1 MTETPLN
8 GETMSAAPLLEP
20 PLIEAKNLS
29 VHFKAGH
36 NKTLRA
42 VHDVSLGLKP
52 GKTLALVGESGC
64 GKTTLV
70 RALSL
75 LIPPTAGTVT
85 FEGQDITR
93 FSRRRL
99 RPLRRRIQMV
109 FQDPYSSLNPRMP
122 VGALIAEPLVIH
134 GIGTRR
140 ERRDKVASLLDAVG
154 LQADMMNR
162 YPHQFSGGQRQR
174 IAIARALALEPR
186 LIILDEPVSALDV
199 SVQSQVLNLL
209 QDLQEKLGLTYLFI
223 GHNLTVIR
231 YIADEVAVMYLG
243 EIVEHTETRTLFA
256 DPRHPYTRALLEAAP
271 VHGVGKRK
279 HGTKLKGDPPS
290 PLAPPPGCPFHP
302 RCPIAEAVCKT
313 DSPAFEPV
321 AGQPA
326 HTAACHFKNE
336 AAS

>member
-1 MTETPLN
+1 MNEQTS
-8 GETMSAAPLLEP
+8 MSDSPI
-20 PLIEAKNLS
+20 IEARNLS
-29 VHFKAGH
+29 VHFSVPGKGFRKH
-36 NKTLRA
+36 ERQTVRA
-42 VHDVSLGLKP
+42 VHDVSLSLKP

-75 LIPPTAGTVT
+75 LIKPTAGEVHFDGT
-85 FEGQDITR
+85 DITHYKHR
-93 FSRRRL
+93 QL
-99 RPLRRRIQMV
+99 RPLRRQIQMV

-122 VGALIAEPLVIH
+122 VGSLIAEPLVIH
-134 GIGTRR
+134 GIGNRN
-140 ERRDKVASLLDAVG
+140 ERRDKVAELLVSVG
-154 LQADMMNR
+154 LNADIMNR

-174 IAIARALALEPR
+174 IAIARALALDPN

-243 EIVEHTETRTLFA
+243 EVVEHAEIQELFSN
-256 DPRHPYTRALLEAAP
+256 PRHPYTQALLRAAP

-279 HGTKLKGDPPS
+279 HTTQLKGDPPS
-290 PLAPPPGCPFHP
+290 PLAPPPGCSFHP
-302 RCPIAEAVCKT
+302 RCPAAQDICATK
-313 DSPAFEPV
+313 EPV
-321 AGQPA
+321 FEDVPNHAG
-326 HTAACHFKNE
+326 HRAACHFKDQVPT
-336 AAS
+336 

>member
-1 MTETPLN
+1 MNEQTS
-8 GETMSAAPLLEP
+8 MSDSPI
-20 PLIEAKNLS
+20 IEARNLS
-29 VHFKAGH
+29 VHFSVPGKGFRKH
-36 NKTLRA
+36 ERQTVRA
-42 VHDVSLGLKP
+42 VHDVSLSLKP

-75 LIPPTAGTVT
+75 LIKPTAGEVHFDGT
-85 FEGQDITR
+85 DITHYKHR
-93 FSRRRL
+93 QL
-99 RPLRRRIQMV
+99 RPLRRQIQMV

-122 VGALIAEPLVIH
+122 VGSLIAEPLVIH
-134 GIGTRR
+134 GIGNRN
-140 ERRDKVASLLDAVG
+140 ERRDKVAELLVSVG
-154 LQADMMNR
+154 LNADIMNR

-174 IAIARALALEPR
+174 IAIARALALDPN

-243 EIVEHTETRTLFA
+243 EVVEHAETQELFSN
-256 DPRHPYTRALLEAAP
+256 PRHPYTQALLRAAP

-279 HGTKLKGDPPS
+279 HTTQLKGDPPS
-290 PLAPPPGCPFHP
+290 PLAPPPGCSFHP
-302 RCPIAEAVCKT
+302 RCPAAQDICATK
-313 DSPAFEPV
+313 EPV
-321 AGQPA
+321 FEDVPNHAG
-326 HTAACHFKNE
+326 HRAACHFKDQVPT
-336 AAS
+336 

>member
-1 MTETPLN
+1 MNEQTS
-8 GETMSAAPLLEP
+8 MSDSPI
-20 PLIEAKNLS
+20 IEARNLS
-29 VHFKAGH
+29 VHFSVPGKGFRKH
-36 NKTLRA
+36 ERQTVRA
-42 VHDVSLGLKP
+42 VHDVSLSLKP

-75 LIPPTAGTVT
+75 LIKPTAGEVHFDGT
-85 FEGQDITR
+85 DITHYKHR
-93 FSRRRL
+93 QL
-99 RPLRRRIQMV
+99 RPLRRQIQMV

-122 VGALIAEPLVIH
+122 VGSLIAEPLVIH
-134 GIGTRR
+134 GIGNRN
-140 ERRDKVASLLDAVG
+140 ERRDKVAELLVSVG
-154 LQADMMNR
+154 LNADIMNR

-174 IAIARALALEPR
+174 IAIARALALDPN

-243 EIVEHTETRTLFA
+243 EVVEHAETQEFFSN
-256 DPRHPYTRALLEAAP
+256 PRHPYTQALLRAAP

-279 HGTKLKGDPPS
+279 HTTQLKGDPPS
-290 PLAPPPGCPFHP
+290 PLAPPPGCSFHP
-302 RCPIAEAVCKT
+302 RCPAAQDICATK
-313 DSPAFEPV
+313 EPV
-321 AGQPA
+321 FEDVPNHAG
-326 HTAACHFKNE
+326 HRAACHFKDQVPT
-336 AAS
+336 

>member
-1 MTETPLN
+1 MTDEHMTETIMDH
-8 GETMSAAPLLEP
+8 TPLL
-20 PLIEAKNLS
+20 EAKNLS

-36 NKTLRA
+36 NKTVRA
-42 VHDVSLGLKP
+42 VHDVSLDLKS
-52 GKTLALVGESGC
+52 GTTLALVGESGC

-75 LIPPTAGTVT
+75 LIPPTSGTVT
-85 FEGQDITR
+85 FEGKDITQ

-122 VGALIAEPLVIH
+122 VSGLIAEPLVIH
-134 GIGTRR
+134 NIGTRK
-140 ERRDKVASLLDAVG
+140 ERRDRVASLLEAVG
-154 LQADMMNR
+154 LQPDIMNR

-174 IAIARALALEPR
+174 IAIARALALEPH
-186 LIILDEPVSALDV
+186 LMILDEPVSALDV

-243 EIVEHTETRTLFA
+243 QIVEHAETRTLFS

-271 VHGVGKRK
+271 VHGVGKRR
-279 HGTKLKGDPPS
+279 HGPKLKGDPPS
-290 PLAPPPGCPFHP
+290 PLTPPPGCTFHP
-302 RCPIAEAVCKT
+302 RCPIAQAVCRT
-313 DSPAFEPV
+313 DAPAFEPV
-321 AGQPA
+321 AGRSG
-326 HTAACHFKNE
+326 HTASCHFKNE
-336 AAS
+336 VPS

>member
-1 MTETPLN
+1 MNEQTS
-8 GETMSAAPLLEP
+8 MSDSPI
-20 PLIEAKNLS
+20 IEARNLS
-29 VHFKAGH
+29 VHFSVPGKGFRKH
-36 NKTLRA
+36 ERQTVRA
-42 VHDVSLGLKP
+42 VHDISLSLKP

-75 LIPPTAGTVT
+75 LIKPTAGEVHFDGT
-85 FEGQDITR
+85 DITHYKHR
-93 FSRRRL
+93 QL
-99 RPLRRRIQMV
+99 RPLRRQIQMV

-122 VGALIAEPLVIH
+122 VGSLIAEPLVIH
-134 GIGTRR
+134 GIGNRN
-140 ERRDKVASLLDAVG
+140 ERRDKVAELLVSVG
-154 LQADMMNR
+154 LNADIMNR

-174 IAIARALALEPR
+174 IAIARALALDPN

-243 EIVEHTETRTLFA
+243 EVVEHAETQELFSN
-256 DPRHPYTRALLEAAP
+256 PRHPYTQALLRAAP

-279 HGTKLKGDPPS
+279 HTTQLKGDPPS
-290 PLAPPPGCPFHP
+290 PLAPPPGCSFHP
-302 RCPIAEAVCKT
+302 RCPAAQDICATK
-313 DSPAFEPV
+313 EPV
-321 AGQPA
+321 FEDVPNHAG
-326 HTAACHFKNE
+326 HRAACHFKDQVPT
-336 AAS
+336 